1 MTYTRLRVHEFYASP
16 FQVYYDQNIFSH
28 GRNNIIS
35 IRDTKPI
42 YLDLGGITL
51 SNNEN
56 TLSFFAL
63 GGINEIGK
71 NMYVV
76 QYADD
81 IVIIDCGGKFP
92 DESLLGIDLII
103 PDLAYLEE
111 NQDKIRAL
119 IVTHGHE
126 DHIGGIP
133 YFLKKLNVPIYATR
147 FTLGLIELK
156 LEEHKLTRDTKLIT
170 INSESDLELGQINV
184 TFFKVSHSI
193 PDCLGIVFHTPEGN
207 VVHTGDFKF
216 DLTPANDQYSDIHKM
231 AEIGKEGVLA
241 LISESTNAERKGLT
255 PSEQMV
261 GDHVYE
267 AFVKAEGKIFVST
280 FASNVNRVQQV
291 VDAAIKTNR
300 KLALLGRSMVNIVGV
315 AMERGYINIPE
326 GMLIDG
332 READKLPPEKVAILC
347 TGSQGEPMAALS
359 RLASG
364 NYRDVSIYPG
374 DTVILAASPI
384 PGNEKGVSR
393 IIDNLFR
400 LGANVIYGS
409 GSTTGMHVSGHG
421 YQEDLKLMLTFMQPK
436 YFIPIHGEYR
446 MLHHH
451 QLLAESVGVEKGN
464 TFIIK
469 NGDVVDIE
477 NGTARQTRSIPAGDT
492 YVDGMGVGDV
502 GEIVLRDRRQLSED
516 GMVVI
521 VLTIS
526 KNDRRIIQGPD
537 TITRGFVYVKD
548 SENLLNEI
556 NRLVKKT
563 VNDLGAENVRQ
574 WNVIKQNI
582 KKSVGQYLFAQTKR
596 KPMILPIIIEI

>member
-1 MTYTRLRVHEFYASP
+1 MKVT
-16 FQVYYDQNIFSH
+16 
-28 GRNNIIS
+28 
-35 IRDTKPI
+35 
-42 YLDLGGITL
+42 
-51 SNNEN
+51 EN
-56 TLSFFAL
+56 ALSFFAL

-76 QYADD
+76 QYKDE
-81 IVIIDCGGKFP
+81 IFVIDCGGKFP

-103 PDLAYLEE
+103 PDIAYLEE
-111 NQDKIRAL
+111 NKDKIKAL

-133 YFLKKLNVPIYATR
+133 FFLRKLNIPIYATN

-156 LEEHKLTRDTKLIT
+156 INEHKLSGDTKLIT
-170 INSESDLELGQINV
+170 IDSNSKLEFGEVQV
-184 TFFKVSHSI
+184 SFFKVSHSI

-216 DLTPANDQYSDIHKM
+216 DLTPANNQYADIHKM
-231 AEIGKEGVLA
+231 AEIGQQGVLA

-261 GDHVYE
+261 GSHMDE
-267 AFVKAEGKIFVST
+267 AFIKATGKIFIST

-291 VDAAIKTNR
+291 VESAKKTNR
-300 KLALLGRSMVNIVGV
+300 KLALLGRSMVNIVDV
-315 AMERGYINIPE
+315 ALERGYLNMPE
-326 GMLIDG
+326 GMLIDAS
-332 READKLPPEKVAILC
+332 EVDKLPPEKVAILC

-364 NYRDVSIYPG
+364 NFRDVSIYPG

-384 PGNEKGVSR
+384 PGNEKDVSK
-393 IIDNLFR
+393 IIDNLFQ
-400 LGANVIYGS
+400 LGAKVIYGS

-421 YQEDLKLMLTFMQPK
+421 YQEDLKLMLTLMKPT
-436 YFIPIHGEYR
+436 YFVPIHGEFR

-451 QLLAESVGVEKGN
+451 QMLAESVGVKREN

-469 NGDVVDIE
+469 NGEVVDFKDRV
-477 NGTARQTRSIPAGDT
+477 AVQTRSIPAGDT

-502 GEIVLRDRRQLSED
+502 GDIVLRDRKQLSED
-516 GMVVI
+516 GMLVVVI
-521 VLTIS
+521 AIS
-526 KNDRRIIQGPD
+526 KEDKKIISGPD
-537 TITRGFVYVKD
+537 TITRGFVYARNAD
-548 SENLLNEI
+548 ELLKEV
-556 NRLVKKT
+556 NRLAKKA
-563 VNDLGAENVRQ
+563 VNDLRSENIRK
-574 WNVIKQNI
+574 WNVMKQNI
-582 KKSVGQYLFAQTKR
+582 KKSVGQYLFNQTKR

>member
-1 MTYTRLRVHEFYASP
+1 LRTN
-16 FQVYYDQNIFSH
+16 DNKL
-28 GRNNIIS
+28 S
-35 IRDTKPI
+35 I
-42 YLDLGGITL
+42 
-51 SNNEN
+51 
-56 TLSFFAL
+56 FAL

-81 IVIIDCGGKFP
+81 IFIVDCGGKFP

-103 PDLAYLEE
+103 PDITYLEE
-111 NQDKIRAL
+111 NQEKIRAL

-133 YFLKKLNVPIYATR
+133 YILRKLNIPIYATH

-156 LEEHKLTRDTKLIT
+156 IDEHRLHGNTKLIT
-170 INSESDLELGQINV
+170 IDSNSKLEFGETTV
-184 TFFKVSHSI
+184 SFFRVSHSI

-216 DLTPANDQYSDIHKM
+216 DLTPVNNQHADIHKM
-231 AEIGKEGVLA
+231 ADIGQQGVLV

-255 PSEQMV
+255 PSEQMI
-261 GDHVYE
+261 GDNLDE
-267 AFVKAEGKIFVST
+267 AFMKADGKIFIST

-291 VDAAIKTNR
+291 VAAAIKANR
-300 KLALLGRSMVNIVGV
+300 KIALLGRSMVNVVSV
-315 AMERGYINIPE
+315 AIERGYLTIPE
-326 GMLIDG
+326 GMIIEP
-332 READKLPPEKVAILC
+332 REVDRLSPEKLVILC

-364 NYRDVSIYPG
+364 NFRDVSVYPG

-384 PGNEKGVSR
+384 PGNEKDVSR
-393 IIDNLFR
+393 IIDNLFK
-400 LGANVIYGS
+400 LGAKVIYGS

-421 YQEDLKLMLTFMQPK
+421 YQEDLKLMLTLMKPT

-451 QLLAESVGVEKGN
+451 RLLAESVGVEHGN

-477 NGTARQTRSIPAGDT
+477 NSVARQTRSIPAGDT
-492 YVDGMGVGDV
+492 YVDGMGVGDI
-502 GEIVLRDRRQLSED
+502 GDIVLRDRKQLSED
-516 GMVVI
+516 GMLVI
-521 VLTIS
+521 VITIN
-526 KNDRRIIQGPD
+526 KGDRKIISGPD
-537 TITRGFVYVKD
+537 TITRGFVYARNSD
-548 SENLLNEI
+548 ELLKEI
-556 NRLVKKT
+556 NRLAKKT
-563 VNDLGAENVRQ
+563 INDLQSENIRQ

-582 KKSVGQYLFAQTKR
+582 KKSVGQYVFSQTKR